1 MKSCNTA
8 ERLKQIMEERNLRQI
23 DIIEKCMPF
32 CKELGVKMGRSDF
45 SQYLSG
51 KIQPKQTKLAILSR
65 ALNVSEAWLM
75 GFDVPMERPIE
86 QKEMD
91 ELADLVD
98 RLKTDKRFRSLVIGL
113 SKMNLDKIESIIK
126 LLDIND

>member
-23 DIIEKCMPF
+23 DIIEKCRPF

-75 GFDVPMERPIE
+75 GFDVPMSSNGASTVKTVDERE
-86 QKEMD
+86 QVLLELFRLVPDGQKD
-91 ELADLVD
+91 E
-98 RLKTDKRFRSLVIGL
+98 VINLIHSALRMQGL
-113 SKMNLDKIESIIK
+113 SK
-126 LLDIND
+126 

>member
-23 DIIEKCMPF
+23 DIIEKCRPF

-75 GFDVPMERPIE
+75 GFDVPMSAKDASTAET
-86 QKEMD
+86 MD
-91 ELADLVD
+91 EREQVLLELFRLVPD
-98 RLKTDKRFRSLVIGL
+98 GQKDEVINLIRSALKMQGL
-113 SKMNLDKIESIIK
+113 SK
-126 LLDIND
+126 

>member
-23 DIIEKCMPF
+23 DIIEKCRPF

-75 GFDVPMERPIE
+75 GFDVPMSSNGASTFETVDERE
-86 QKEMD
+86 QVLLELFRLVPDGQKD
-91 ELADLVD
+91 E
-98 RLKTDKRFRSLVIGL
+98 VINLIHSALRMQGL
-113 SKMNLDKIESIIK
+113 SK
-126 LLDIND
+126 

>member
-23 DIIEKCMPF
+23 DIIEKCRPF

-75 GFDVPMERPIE
+75 GFDVPMSAKDASTAET
-86 QKEMD
+86 MD
-91 ELADLVD
+91 EREQVLLELFRLVPD
-98 RLKTDKRFRSLVIGL
+98 GQKDEVINLIHSALKMQGL
-113 SKMNLDKIESIIK
+113 SK
-126 LLDIND
+126 

>member
-8 ERLKQIMEERNLRQI
+8 ERLKQIMEDRNLRQI
-23 DIIEKCMPF
+23 DIIEKCRPF

-51 KIQPKQTKLAILSR
+51 KIQPKQTKMAILSR

-75 GFDVPMERPIE
+75 GFDVPMSAKDAPTAET
-86 QKEMD
+86 MD
-91 ELADLVD
+91 EREQVLLELFRLVPD
-98 RLKTDKRFRSLVIGL
+98 GQKDEVINLIHSALKMQGL
-113 SKMNLDKIESIIK
+113 SK
-126 LLDIND
+126 

>member
-23 DIIEKCMPF
+23 DIIEKCRPF

-75 GFDVPMERPIE
+75 GFDVPMSSNGASTAETVDERE
-86 QKEMD
+86 QVLLELFRLVPDGQKD
-91 ELADLVD
+91 EVINLIRSA
-98 RLKTDKRFRSLVIGL
+98 LKMQGL
-113 SKMNLDKIESIIK
+113 SK
-126 LLDIND
+126 

>member
-8 ERLKQIMEERNLRQI
+8 ERLKQIMEDRNLRQI
-23 DIIEKCMPF
+23 DIIEKCRPF

-51 KIQPKQTKLAILSR
+51 KIQPKQTKMAILSR

-75 GFDVPMERPIE
+75 GFDVPMSAKDASTAET
-86 QKEMD
+86 MD
-91 ELADLVD
+91 EREQVLLELFRLVPD
-98 RLKTDKRFRSLVIGL
+98 GQKDEVINLIRSALKMQGL
-113 SKMNLDKIESIIK
+113 SK
-126 LLDIND
+126 

>member
-23 DIIEKCMPF
+23 DIIEKCRPF

-51 KIQPKQTKLAILSR
+51 KIQPKQTKLDILSR

-75 GFDVPMERPIE
+75 GFDVPMSAKDASTAETVDERE
-86 QKEMD
+86 QVLLELFRLVPDGQKD
-91 ELADLVD
+91 EVINLIRSA
-98 RLKTDKRFRSLVIGL
+98 LKMQGL
-113 SKMNLDKIESIIK
+113 SK
-126 LLDIND
+126 

>member
-23 DIIEKCMPF
+23 DIIEKCRPF

-75 GFDVPMERPIE
+75 GFDVPMSSNGASTSETVDERE
-86 QKEMD
+86 QVLLELFRLVPDGQKD
-91 ELADLVD
+91 EVINLIHSA
-98 RLKTDKRFRSLVIGL
+98 LKMQGL
-113 SKMNLDKIESIIK
+113 SK
-126 LLDIND
+126 

>member
-8 ERLKQIMEERNLRQI
+8 ERLKQIMEDRNLRQI
-23 DIIEKCMPF
+23 DIIEKCKPF

-75 GFDVPMERPIE
+75 GFDVPMSAKDASTAET
-86 QKEMD
+86 MD
-91 ELADLVD
+91 EREQVLLELFRLVPD
-98 RLKTDKRFRSLVIGL
+98 GQKDEVINLIHSALKMQGL
-113 SKMNLDKIESIIK
+113 SK
-126 LLDIND
+126 

>member
-8 ERLKQIMEERNLRQI
+8 ERLKQIMEDRNLRQI
-23 DIIEKCMPF
+23 DIIEKCKPY

-75 GFDVPMERPIE
+75 GFDVPMSSNGASTAETVDEREQVLLELFRLVPE
-86 QKEMD
+86 GQKE
-91 ELADLVD
+91 EVINLIHSA
-98 RLKTDKRFRSLVIGL
+98 LKMQGL
-113 SKMNLDKIESIIK
+113 SQ
-126 LLDIND
+126 

>member
-23 DIIEKCMPF
+23 DIIEKCRPF

-75 GFDVPMERPIE
+75 GFDVPMSSNGASTAETVDERE
-86 QKEMD
+86 QVLLELFRLVPDGQKD
-91 ELADLVD
+91 EVINLIHSA
-98 RLKTDKRFRSLVIGL
+98 LKMQGL
-113 SKMNLDKIESIIK
+113 SK
-126 LLDIND
+126 

>member
-8 ERLKQIMEERNLRQI
+8 ERLKQIMGERNLRQI
-23 DIIEKCMPF
+23 DIIEKCRPF

-75 GFDVPMERPIE
+75 GFDVPMSSNGASTAET
-86 QKEMD
+86 
-91 ELADLVD
+91 V
-98 RLKTDKRFRSLVIGL
+98 DKREQVLLELFRLVPDGQKDEVINLIRCALKMQGL
-113 SKMNLDKIESIIK
+113 SK
-126 LLDIND
+126 

>member
-8 ERLKQIMEERNLRQI
+8 ERLKQIMEDRNLRQI
-23 DIIEKCMPF
+23 DIIEKCRPF

-51 KIQPKQTKLAILSR
+51 KIQPKQTKMAILSR

-75 GFDVPMERPIE
+75 GFDVPMSAKDASTAETVDERE
-86 QKEMD
+86 QVLLELFRLVPDGQKD
-91 ELADLVD
+91 EVINLIRSA
-98 RLKTDKRFRSLVIGL
+98 LKMQGL
-113 SKMNLDKIESIIK
+113 SK
-126 LLDIND
+126 

>member
-23 DIIEKCMPF
+23 DIIEKCRPF

-75 GFDVPMERPIE
+75 GFDVPMSAKDASTAET
-86 QKEMD
+86 
-91 ELADLVD
+91 V
-98 RLKTDKRFRSLVIGL
+98 DKREQVLLELFRLVPDGQKDEVINLIHSALKMQGL
-113 SKMNLDKIESIIK
+113 SK
-126 LLDIND
+126 

>member
-23 DIIEKCMPF
+23 DIIEKCRPF

-75 GFDVPMERPIE
+75 GFDVPMSA
-86 QKEMD
+86 KDASTAKTMD
-91 ELADLVD
+91 EREQVLLELFRLVPD
-98 RLKTDKRFRSLVIGL
+98 GQKDEVINLIHSALKMQGL
-113 SKMNLDKIESIIK
+113 SK
-126 LLDIND
+126 

>member
-8 ERLKQIMEERNLRQI
+8 ERLKQIMEDRNLRQI
-23 DIIEKCMPF
+23 DIIEKCRPF

-51 KIQPKQTKLAILSR
+51 KIQPKQTKMAILSR

-75 GFDVPMERPIE
+75 GFDVPMSAKDASTAET
-86 QKEMD
+86 MD
-91 ELADLVD
+91 EREQVLLELFRLVPD
-98 RLKTDKRFRSLVIGL
+98 GQKDEVINLIHSALKMQGL
-113 SKMNLDKIESIIK
+113 SK
-126 LLDIND
+126 

>member
-8 ERLKQIMEERNLRQI
+8 ERLKQIMEDRNLRQI
-23 DIIEKCMPF
+23 DIIEKCRPF

-51 KIQPKQTKLAILSR
+51 KIQHKQTKMAILSR

-75 GFDVPMERPIE
+75 GFDVPMSAKDASTAET
-86 QKEMD
+86 MD
-91 ELADLVD
+91 EREQVLLELFRLVPD
-98 RLKTDKRFRSLVIGL
+98 GQKDEVINLIHSALKMQGL
-113 SKMNLDKIESIIK
+113 SK
-126 LLDIND
+126 

>member
-23 DIIEKCMPF
+23 DIIEKCRPF

-75 GFDVPMERPIE
+75 GFDVPMSAKDASTAET
-86 QKEMD
+86 MD
-91 ELADLVD
+91 EREQVLLELFRLVPD
-98 RLKTDKRFRSLVIGL
+98 SQKDEVINLIRSALKMQGL
-113 SKMNLDKIESIIK
+113 SK
-126 LLDIND
+126 

>member
-23 DIIEKCMPF
+23 DIIEKCRPF

-75 GFDVPMERPIE
+75 GFDVPMSSNGASTAET
-86 QKEMD
+86 MD
-91 ELADLVD
+91 EREQVLLELFRLVPD
-98 RLKTDKRFRSLVIGL
+98 GQKDEVINLIHSALKMQGL
-113 SKMNLDKIESIIK
+113 SK
-126 LLDIND
+126 

>member
-23 DIIEKCMPF
+23 DIIEKCRPF

-75 GFDVPMERPIE
+75 GFDVPMSAKDASTAETVDERE
-86 QKEMD
+86 QVLLELFRLVPDGQKD
-91 ELADLVD
+91 EVINLIRSA
-98 RLKTDKRFRSLVIGL
+98 LKMEGL
-113 SKMNLDKIESIIK
+113 SK
-126 LLDIND
+126 

>member
-8 ERLKQIMEERNLRQI
+8 ERLKQIMENRNLRQI
-23 DIIEKCMPF
+23 DIIEKCKPF

-75 GFDVPMERPIE
+75 GFDVPMSAKDASTAET
-86 QKEMD
+86 MD
-91 ELADLVD
+91 EREQVLLELFRLVPD
-98 RLKTDKRFRSLVIGL
+98 GQKDEVINLIHSALKMQGL
-113 SKMNLDKIESIIK
+113 SK
-126 LLDIND
+126 

>member
-23 DIIEKCMPF
+23 DIIEKCRPF

-75 GFDVPMERPIE
+75 GFDVPMSSNWASTAETVDERE
-86 QKEMD
+86 QVLLELFRLVPDGQKD
-91 ELADLVD
+91 EVINLIRSA
-98 RLKTDKRFRSLVIGL
+98 LKMQGL
-113 SKMNLDKIESIIK
+113 SK
-126 LLDIND
+126 

>member
-8 ERLKQIMEERNLRQI
+8 ERLKQIMEKRNLRQI
-23 DIIEKCMPF
+23 DIIEKCRPF

-75 GFDVPMERPIE
+75 GFDVPMSSNGASTAETVDERE
-86 QKEMD
+86 QVLLELFRLVPDGQKD
-91 ELADLVD
+91 EVINLIRSA
-98 RLKTDKRFRSLVIGL
+98 LKMQGL
-113 SKMNLDKIESIIK
+113 SK
-126 LLDIND
+126 

>member
-1 MKSCNTA
+1 MNINDEMKN
-8 ERLKQIMEERNLRQI
+8 RLKIALEIN
-23 DIIEKCMPF
+23 EKKP
-32 CKELGVKMGRSDF
+32 SDLTNDLKIPY
-45 SQYLSG
+45 SSVSMYLSG
-51 KIQPKQTKLAILSR
+51 QRTIKDSKRLYSIAKY
-65 ALNVSEAWLM
+65 LNVTEAWLM
-75 GFDVPMERPIE
+75 GFDVPMERPVE

>member
-23 DIIEKCMPF
+23 DIIEKCRPF

-75 GFDVPMERPIE
+75 GFDVPMSAKDASTAETVDERE
-86 QKEMD
+86 QVLLELFRLVPDGQKD
-91 ELADLVD
+91 EVINLIRSA
-98 RLKTDKRFRSLVIGL
+98 LKMQGL
-113 SKMNLDKIESIIK
+113 SK
-126 LLDIND
+126 

>member
-8 ERLKQIMEERNLRQI
+8 ERLKQIMEDRNLRQI
-23 DIIEKCMPF
+23 DIIEKCRPF

-75 GFDVPMERPIE
+75 GFDVPMSAKDASTAET
-86 QKEMD
+86 MD
-91 ELADLVD
+91 EREQVLLELFRLVPD
-98 RLKTDKRFRSLVIGL
+98 GQKDEVINLIHSALKMQGL
-113 SKMNLDKIESIIK
+113 SK
-126 LLDIND
+126 